1 MNKKRK
7 NTKDSQSLRMVL
19 QELND
24 NPYRQFKVAFCLT
37 SLIPFLVFFYLLVG
51 RIGTF
56 DVLTGNIG
64 WILGITVFIVV
75 CGFYFGYIIIKK
87 ILKRVIFY
95 AIKAKRSDQLKSV
108 FVASVSHE
116 LKNPLSIIKMNLFN
130 MLKGLAGEINN
141 EQRRIVELCRNVTDR
156 MSCLVNNLLD
166 LHKIEVGMVE
176 IRREL
181 CDFTNILETQVRE
194 LESGIKKKNIKLV
207 KNLVTSN
214 LFMWLDGDKITQ
226 VVNNIL
232 GNAVKYTP
240 EGGRITLNVTCNQ
253 ELVRLECADSGS
265 GIPAD
270 KTEKIFD
277 KFERIGSLEE
287 GTGLGLAIAKD
298 IVELHKGRIW
308 VESLLGKGSNF
319 IVVLPRNLR
328 RTKKENNAGGQE

>member
-1 MNKKRK
+1 MNNKKK
-7 NTKDSQSLRMVL
+7 NAQDRQSLRMVF

-51 RIGTF
+51 RIATF
-56 DVLTGNIG
+56 DILIGNIG
-64 WILGITVFIVV
+64 LILGITIFIAF
-75 CGFYFGYIIIKK
+75 CGFYFGYIIIRK
-87 ILKRVIFY
+87 ILKRIIFY

-130 MLKGLAGEINN
+130 VLKGLVGQINN
-141 EQRRIVELCRNVTDR
+141 EQRRIVELCCHVTDR

-166 LHKIEVGMVE
+166 LHKIEVGMIE
-176 IRREL
+176 GKREL
-181 CDFTNILETQVRE
+181 CDFTNILKMQVRE
-194 LESGIKKKNIKLV
+194 FESGIKQKNIKLTKKV
-207 KNLVTSN
+207 FTSN
-214 LFMWLDGDKITQ
+214 LFMWLDESKITQ

-253 ELVRLECADSGS
+253 ELVRLECADSGL
-265 GIPAD
+265 GIPSD
-270 KTEKIFD
+270 MTEKIFD

-298 IVELHKGRIW
+298 IVELHKGKIW
-308 VESLLGKGSNF
+308 VESLPGKGSTF

-328 RTKKENNAGGQE
+328 RIGKKRDASG